1 MNIFN
6 KNFQELHEI
15 SYKGKNIQIQLLF
28 NVSSLI
34 LAIID
39 ANQMN
44 RFEIELSKNNI
55 PFKQNSLM
63 FLVFIIKQSIQNHLK
78 NKELSNDEGLAEKTV
93 LKLYKLSEVQLFDI
107 FPKYTKNE
115 FEKIKLQN
123 NEKTA
128 SNLLEGKGILFRI
141 KIGNFKQGFDFDF
154 RLQIPKIFNRVK
166 NAP

>member
-1 MNIFN
+1 
-6 KNFQELHEI
+6 
-15 SYKGKNIQIQLLF
+15 
-28 NVSSLI
+28 
-34 LAIID
+34 
-39 ANQMN
+39 MN

-154 RLQIPKIFNRVK
+154 RLQIPKIFLSGEKHTLTKLLLENQIMKKWESLVSK
-166 NAP
+166 DKKK